1 MPTTPR
7 NFSHGS
13 KGFKPIRGDQYVY
26 DHNWR
31 KLRARRL
38 TDEPLCRTCL
48 EHGNITPATQVD
60 HIKPRAD
67 GGQDV
72 YENTQSLCGPCHSAK
87 TAEEN
92 RMRFR
97 I

>member
-1 MPTTPR
+1 MPNSPL
-7 NFSHGS
+7 NFGHGGKRIKAVRS
-13 KGFKPIRGDQYVY
+13 DQYVY

-31 KLRARRL
+31 KLRAKRL
-38 TDEPLCRTCL
+38 TNEPLCRTCL
-48 EHGNITPATQVD
+48 EQGNITPATQVD

-67 GGQDV
+67 GGEDV
-72 YENTQSLCGPCHSAK
+72 YENTQSLCAPCHTAK

-92 RMRFR
+92 RRRFK